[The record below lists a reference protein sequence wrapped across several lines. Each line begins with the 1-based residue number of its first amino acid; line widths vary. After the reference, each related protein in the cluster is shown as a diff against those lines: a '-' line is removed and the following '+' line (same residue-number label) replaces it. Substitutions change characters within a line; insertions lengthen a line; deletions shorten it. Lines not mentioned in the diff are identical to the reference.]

1 MTEELKRFFT
11 SINYAFKESDFEG
24 ASVQKV
30 IYLKQKNIFEVYL
43 EFQAVLPIS
52 IAKEILK
59 ASMNKINQEKECAI
73 HFVYDEIS
81 HDDILVYLKD
91 CIKDLTKK
99 RPSLVNLMDA
109 LVTIED
115 EIITLEVSTRMEEAE
130 VKKEAKGITSK
141 LYSYGLGEYELTSI
155 LNEELNREVKED
167 IEKNKTAE
175 IPVILSSPKQ
185 PDVELLEG
193 EVTSLETI
201 KKPIRKAIIEGY
213 VLEMNTLEHEKVNI
227 ITLKIS
233 DKTSQLSVKIFKKPS
248 ELEEFKKL
256 KEEFREGF
264 WYRFSGRIK
273 QDSYANALILTVND
287 FMSLDKEEETI
298 EKQEISP
305 KSMNEGPITGN
316 VTAID
321 NIMGDIANIT
331 LEAYI
336 FGKDVMEHE
345 KINILT
351 LKISDKTNSLL
362 AKVFKRPNEKE
373 EFRSIVKDL
382 KEGTW
387 YRFQGNVKRDDFAKD
402 LVLTILKYES
412 IESKDEI
419 TMEQTDNPRIELHTH
434 TMMSAMD
441 GVIDAKTLVKHAIKI
456 GQKAIAVT
464 DHNCVQAFPDLYHAV
479 CDYNKGREEQDRFK
493 VLYGA
498 EMNVVAD
505 DVDIIVN
512 NCTYNLL
519 EDTFV
524 VFDTETTG
532 FYAGSDQMIEIGAVK
547 IASGK
552 IVDRFDELI
561 DPHRPIPKKITELT
575 FITDEML
582 AGKDSEENVT
592 KRFLDWV
599 GDLPMVAHNAKF
611 DISFMRAACN
621 KYHFKEFNA
630 TVLDTMSMARMLH
643 PEWPNHKLQTL
654 TKKLDI
660 PWDEEKHHR
669 ADYDAEGTALAFH
682 KMAKALY
689 DQNISTTDDLLANI
703 DMESLVRFAFP
714 FHATLIAKDR
724 PGLKNLFKIVSIAN
738 TKYLYKNEQP
748 KIPRKEV
755 EALREGLLIG
765 SGCIHGEIF
774 DKASG
779 KEDEELVNMMS
790 FYDYIEVQ
798 PISAFSH
805 LIGADAKFPSVSAAE
820 EYLKR
825 IIRVAKEAGKPVVA
839 TGDVHNLKKEDK
851 IYREIIINQK
861 FNGKLHPLKR
871 KGIEV
876 PNQYLKTTEEMMEDF
891 SFLDEETRKE
901 IIIDNPNK
909 IAGKV
914 EEIEVII
921 DTPNPFAPKIP
932 HSVETMTELV
942 YTKADELYGSPLPL
956 NIEERLAKELY
967 GDALIQAC
975 KNEESD
981 EAKAFALIH
990 ETILKGKEAVKDM
1003 VKKHLAEEDI
1013 QEKTEDEMD
1022 KLAFKKLGGIIGANY
1037 DVIYLIA
1044 QKLVKHSNDEG
1055 FLVGSRG
1062 SVGSSF
1068 VANMMGITE
1077 VNSMPAHYRCPK
1089 CKNSIFNDEKGE
1101 PLGVMYSCGFDLP
1114 DKNCPECGE
1123 KMTKDGHDIPFAT
1136 FLGFN
1141 ADKVPDIDL
1150 NFSDLNQA
1158 SAHEYTKVLF
1168 GVDNVYRAGT
1178 IGTVAEKTA
1187 YGYVKGY
1194 CEEKG
1199 IIMRNIETERL
1210 AKGCTGVKRTT
1221 GQHPGGIVVIPDYME
1236 VADFTPFQ
1244 FPAEDPTSAWR
1255 TTHFDYH
1262 AIDADVLKLDILGHT
1277 DPTQLRMIQ
1286 DLTGDDVTEVPLDD
1300 KETMALFTGTDSLG
1314 VTKEEIMCDT
1324 GTLGVPEF
1332 GTPFTIQLVKDAKP
1346 TTFAELVKI
1355 SGLAHGTDV
1364 WLGNAQDLVQNNICP
1379 FKDVIGCRD
1388 DIMVELMNK
1397 GVPPIKAFK
1406 IMEFVRK
1413 GKASRE
1419 PDVWAEHANT
1429 LKEYNIPDWYITS
1442 CQKIKYMFPKAHA
1455 AAYVTSA
1462 FRIAWYKVH
1471 KPLVYY
1477 CTYFSTRFQDFDPD
1491 AMVKGYDAIKAKI
1504 LDIQS
1509 KGHEATNKDASLL
1522 ETLKLA
1528 LEASARGVRFK
1539 MIDIRESDGNNFVM
1553 VEDENALIL
1562 PFRSLDGLGD
1572 AVATKIM
1579 EERVQKQFYSVEDF
1593 SNRGKVNQSTIEKM
1607 RIMGIFE
1614 GMPETSQLSLF

>member
-1 MTEELKRFFT
+1 MTEELKRFFK
-11 SINYAFKESDFEG
+11 SISFEPVESFFKG
-24 ASVQKV
+24 ASVEKV
-30 IYLKQKNIFEVYL
+30 IYLKQKESFEVYIHL
-43 EFQAVLPIS
+43 EKVLPVKV
-52 IAKEILK
+52 AKELFLA
-59 ASMNKINQEKECAI
+59 ASGKINKEKNCTIRLICNTITPEN
-73 HFVYDEIS
+73 VLE
-81 HDDILVYLKD
+81 YLKEF
-91 CIKDLTKK
+91 ILELTDK
-99 RPSLVNLMDA
+99 RPSLINLKDA

-115 EIITLEVSTRMEEAE
+115 EIITLEVSTKLEEVE
-130 VKKEAKGITSK
+130 VKKEAKGIASK
-141 LYSYGLGEYELTSI
+141 LYTYGLGEYELTSI
-155 LNEELNREVKED
+155 LNEELHEEVKKD
-167 IEKNKTAE
+167 IEKSRTSE
-175 IPVILSSPKQ
+175 IPVIKEIEEKKEVQVKPI
-185 PDVELLEG
+185 EG
-193 EVTSLETI
+193 EVTSI
-201 KKPIRKAIIEGY
+201 
-213 VLEMNTLEHEKVNI
+213 N
-227 ITLKIS
+227 
-233 DKTSQLSVKIFKKPS
+233 
-248 ELEEFKKL
+248 
-256 KEEFREGF
+256 
-264 WYRFSGRIK
+264 
-273 QDSYANALILTVND
+273 
-287 FMSLDKEEETI
+287 
-298 EKQEISP
+298 
-305 KSMNEGPITGN
+305 
-316 VTAID
+316 
-321 NIMGDIANIT
+321 NIMGDLKNIIV
-331 LEAYI
+331 EAYV
-336 FGKDVMEHE
+336 FGIDTMEHE
-345 KINILT
+345 KINIIT

-362 AKVFKRPNEKE
+362 AKIFKKEKE
-373 EFRSIVKDL
+373 DYKATLKDF
-382 KEGTW
+382 KEGSW
-387 YRFQGNVKRDDFAKD
+387 YRIKGNVEFDSYSKD
-402 LVLTILKYES
+402 LVLKIRNYEK
-412 IESKDEI
+412 IDSKEEVVH
-419 TMEQTDNPRIELHTH
+419 EQTNSPRVELHTH

-441 GVIDAKTLVKHAIKI
+441 GVIDAKTLVKHAINI

-479 CDYNKGREEQDRFK
+479 CDYNKGREGNNRFK

-498 EMNVVAD
+498 EMNIVND
-505 DVDIIVN
+505 DIDIIFN
-512 NCTYNLL
+512 NRTYNLL
-519 EDTFV
+519 EDTFI

-547 IASGK
+547 ITNGK
-552 IVDRFDELI
+552 IIDRFDELI

-582 AGKDSEENVT
+582 HGCDEEENVT
-592 KRFLDWV
+592 KRFLKWCEDFP
-599 GDLPMVAHNAKF
+599 LVAHNAKF
-611 DISFMRAACN
+611 DISFMKAACN
-621 KYHFKEFNA
+621 KYGLEEFDK
-630 TVLDTMSMARMLH
+630 TVLDTMSIARMLH

-654 TKKLDI
+654 TKKLDV
-660 PWDEEKHHR
+660 PWDEDKHHR
-669 ADYDAEGTALAFH
+669 ADYDAEGTALAFY

-689 DQNISTTDDLLANI
+689 DQNISTTDDLLNNI
-703 DMESLVRFAFP
+703 DRESLVRFAFP
-714 FHATLIAKDR
+714 FHATLIAKNR
-724 PGLKNLFKIVSIAN
+724 PGLKNLFKIISIAN

-748 KIPRKEV
+748 KIPRKDINE
-755 EALREGLLIG
+755 LREGLLIG
-765 SGCIHGEIF
+765 SGCINGEVF
-774 DKASG
+774 EKAKG
-779 KEDEELVNMMS
+779 LEDEELVNMMN

-805 LIGADAKFPSVSAAE
+805 LIGAEARFQTITQAE

-871 KGIEV
+871 KGLEV

-891 SFLDEETRKE
+891 AFLSEEERKE
-901 IIIDNPNK
+901 IIIENPNK
-909 IAGKV
+909 IAKEV

-921 DTPNPFAPKIP
+921 ETPNPFAPRIP

-942 YTKADELYGSPLPL
+942 YNKADELYGNPLPL

-967 GDALIQAC
+967 GDAIINAC
-975 KNEESD
+975 KEEIEGEK
-981 EAKAFALIH
+981 EAFQLIH
-990 ETILKGKEAVKDM
+990 KTINEGKVAVKDM
-1003 VKKHLAEEDI
+1003 VKKHLSEEDTK
-1013 QEKTEDEMD
+1013 EKTEEEID
-1022 KLAFKKLGGIIGANY
+1022 KLAYKKLGGIIGANY

-1089 CKNSIFNDEKGE
+1089 CKTSIFEDEEGKA
-1101 PLGVMYSCGFDLP
+1101 LGIRYSCGFDLP
-1114 DKNCPECGE
+1114 DKKCPNCKK
-1123 KMTKDGHDIPFAT
+1123 KMAKDGHDIPFAT

-1199 IIMRNIETERL
+1199 IILRNIETERL

-1236 VADFTPFQ
+1236 VSDFTPFQ

-1300 KETMALFTGTDSLG
+1300 KETMALFTGTKSLG
-1314 VTKEEIMCDT
+1314 VTKDEIMCDT

-1364 WLGNAQDLVQNNICP
+1364 WLGNAQELIQKNICP

-1397 GVPPIKAFK
+1397 GVPAIKAFK

-1413 GKASRE
+1413 GKAGKDPE
-1419 PDVWAEHANT
+1419 TWAGFVET

-1477 CTYFSTRFQDFDPD
+1477 CTYFSTRFTDFDCEC
-1491 AMVKGYDAIKAKI
+1491 MVKGYDAIKAKM
-1504 LDIQS
+1504 LEIQS
-1509 KGHEATNKDASLL
+1509 KGYDATNKDQSLL

-1528 LEASARGVRFK
+1528 LEATARGVKFK
-1539 MIDIRESDGNNFVM
+1539 MIDIKKSEGDNFVM
-1553 VEDENALIL
+1553 VEDENALIM
-1562 PFRSLDGLGD
+1562 PFSSLDGLGD

-1579 EERVQKQFYSVEDF
+1579 EERQEKQFYSIEDF

-1607 RIMGIFE
+1607 RTLGIFE

>member
-1 MTEELKRFFT
+1 MTDELKRFLK
-11 SINYAFKESDFEG
+11 SIEFNYNESDFEG
-24 ASVQKV
+24 ASVKKV
-30 IYLKQKNIFEVYL
+30 IYLKGKDVFEVYL
-43 EFQAVLPIS
+43 HLQKVLPIEV
-52 IAKEILK
+52 AKSLV
-59 ASMNKINQEKECAI
+59 ASTKNKINHEKDCVIYFEYEK
-73 HFVYDEIS
+73 VDEN
-81 HDDILVYLKD
+81 DVLLYLKD
-91 CIKDLTKK
+91 CILDLTKK
-99 RPSLVNLMDA
+99 RPSLVNLKDA
-109 LVTIED
+109 LVSIED
-115 EIITLEVSTRMEEAE
+115 EIITLEVSSKLEEME

-141 LYSYGLGEYELTSI
+141 LYAYGLGEYELTSI
-155 LNEELNREVKED
+155 LNEELHEEVKKD
-167 IEKNKTAE
+167 IEKSRTSE
-175 IPVILSSPKQ
+175 IPV
-185 PDVELLEG
+185 VEIVPQKTNQKPIEG
-193 EVTSLETI
+193 EVT
-201 KKPIRKAIIEGY
+201 AI
-213 VLEMNTLEHEKVNI
+213 N
-227 ITLKIS
+227 
-233 DKTSQLSVKIFKKPS
+233 
-248 ELEEFKKL
+248 
-256 KEEFREGF
+256 
-264 WYRFSGRIK
+264 
-273 QDSYANALILTVND
+273 
-287 FMSLDKEEETI
+287 
-298 EKQEISP
+298 
-305 KSMNEGPITGN
+305 
-316 VTAID
+316 
-321 NIMGDIANIT
+321 NIMGDVKSIIV
-331 LEAYI
+331 EAFV
-336 FGKDVMEHE
+336 FGIDSMEHE
-345 KINILT
+345 KINIIT

-362 AKVFKRPNEKE
+362 AKVFKKDKA
-373 EFRSIVKDL
+373 EFKNTLKDF
-382 KEGTW
+382 KEGKW
-387 YRFQGNVKRDDFAKD
+387 YRFQGKVEFDSFSKD
-402 LVLTILKYES
+402 LVLSIRHYEE
-412 IESKDEI
+412 IDSKDEI
-419 TMEQTDNPRIELHTH
+419 VKEKTDTPRVELHTH

-456 GQKAIAVT
+456 GQKAVAVT

-479 CDYNKGREEQDRFK
+479 CDYNKGKEENEHFK

-498 EMNVVAD
+498 EMNIVND
-505 DVDIIVN
+505 DVDIIFN
-512 NCTYNLL
+512 NRTFNLL

-547 IASGK
+547 IADGK
-552 IVDRFDELI
+552 IIDRFDELI
-561 DPHRPIPKKITELT
+561 NPHRPIPKKITELT
-575 FITDEML
+575 FITDEMVS
-582 AGKDSEENVT
+582 GCDTEENVT
-592 KRFLDWV
+592 KRFLDWAS
-599 GDLPMVAHNAKF
+599 DLPMVAHNAKF
-611 DISFMRAACN
+611 DISFMKAACN
-621 KYHFKEFNA
+621 KYRFKEFDA

-643 PEWPNHKLQTL
+643 PEWTNHKLQTL

-682 KMAKALY
+682 KMAKSLY
-689 DQNISTTDDLLANI
+689 DQNISTTDDLLSNI

-714 FHATLIAKDR
+714 FHATLIAVNRD
-724 PGLKNLFKIVSIAN
+724 GLKNLFKIISIAN

-755 EALREGLLIG
+755 ESLREGLLIG
-765 SGCIHGEIF
+765 SGCINGEVF
-774 DKASG
+774 DKAARL
-779 KEDEELVNMMS
+779 EDEELVNMMN

-805 LIGADAKFPSVSAAE
+805 LIGPEARFQTTTQAE

-825 IIRVAKEAGKPVVA
+825 IIRVAKEAGKPVCA

-851 IYREIIINQK
+851 IYREIIVNQK

-891 SFLDEETRKE
+891 AFLDEETRKE
-901 IIIDNPNK
+901 IIVDNPNA
-909 IAGKV
+909 IASRV

-921 DTPNPFAPKIP
+921 DTPNPFAPRIEN
-932 HSVETMTELV
+932 SVETMTELV
-942 YTKADELYGSPLPL
+942 YNKADELYGNPLPL

-967 GDALIQAC
+967 GDALINAC
-975 KNEESD
+975 KQEES
-981 EAKAFALIH
+981 EETAAFQLVH
-990 ETILKGKEAVKDM
+990 NTILQGKEAVKDM
-1003 VKKHLAEEDI
+1003 VKKHLEE
-1013 QEKTEDEMD
+1013 EGTEDELD
-1022 KLAFKKLGGIIGANY
+1022 KIAYKKLGGIIGANY

-1089 CKNSIFNDEKGE
+1089 CKKSIFDDEEGNA
-1101 PLGVMYSCGFDLP
+1101 LGVSYSCGFDLP
-1114 DKNCPECGE
+1114 NKKCPECGTV
-1123 KMTKDGHDIPFAT
+1123 MAKDGHDIPFAT

-1236 VADFTPFQ
+1236 VSDFTPFQ
-1244 FPAEDPTSAWR
+1244 YPAEDPSSAWR

-1300 KETMALFTGTDSLG
+1300 KATMALFTGTKSLG
-1314 VTKEEIMCDT
+1314 VTKEQIMCDT

-1364 WLGNAQDLVQNNICP
+1364 WLGNAQELIQKNICP

-1397 GVPPIKAFK
+1397 GVPAIKAFK

-1413 GKASRE
+1413 GKAGKDPETWSGFVE
-1419 PDVWAEHANT
+1419 T

-1477 CTYFSTRFQDFDPD
+1477 CTYFSTRFDDFDPEV
-1491 AMVKGYDAIKAKI
+1491 MVKGYDAIKAKM
-1504 LDIQS
+1504 LELQS
-1509 KGHEATNKDASLL
+1509 KGYDATNKDASLL

-1528 LEASARGVRFK
+1528 LEATARGVKFK
-1539 MIDIRESDGNNFVM
+1539 MIDIKKSEGKNFVM
-1553 VEDENALIL
+1553 EEDENALIL
-1562 PFRSLDGLGD
+1562 PFASLDGLGD
-1572 AVATKIM
+1572 AVANKIM
-1579 EERVQKQFYSVEDF
+1579 EERGEKQFYSVEDF

-1607 RIMGIFE
+1607 RAMGIFE

>member
-1 MTEELKRFFT
+1 MTEELKRFFK
-11 SINYAFKESDFEG
+11 SISFEADENDFIG
-24 ASVQKV
+24 ASVEKV
-30 IYLKQKNIFEVYL
+30 IYLKQKDRFEVYL
-43 EFQAVLPIS
+43 SIPKVLPYK
-52 IAKEILK
+52 IASDLIK
-59 ASMNKINQEKECAI
+59 ASENKINKEKACTI
-73 HFVYDEIS
+73 HFLIQKKTKE
-81 HDDILVYLKD
+81 DILAYVREL
-91 CIKDLTKK
+91 ILELTFK
-99 RPSLVNLMDA
+99 RPSLINLKEAQIHME
-109 LVTIED
+109 ED
-115 EIITLEVSTRMEEAE
+115 IITLEVSTKLEELE
-130 VKKEAKGITSK
+130 VKKEAKGLKNK
-141 LYSYGLGEYELTSI
+141 LYLYGLGEYEFTSI
-155 LNEELNREVKED
+155 LNEWLNKEVKAD
-167 IEKNKTAE
+167 IEKEKTSE
-175 IPVILSSPKQ
+175 MPIIQSSFIKEERDKGKPI
-185 PDVELLEG
+185 EG
-193 EVTSLETI
+193 EITVINNIMGDI
-201 KKPIRKAIIEGY
+201 KNIVVEAY
-213 VLEMNTLEHEKVNI
+213 VFGIDTMEHEKINI

-233 DKTSQLSVKIFKKPS
+233 DKTNSLMAKIFKKDKQDFQNAKKD
-248 ELEEFKKL
+248 FK
-256 KEEFREGF
+256 EGS
-264 WYRFSGRIK
+264 WYRFK
-273 QDSYANALILTVND
+273 
-287 FMSLDKEEETI
+287 
-298 EKQEISP
+298 
-305 KSMNEGPITGN
+305 GN
-316 VTAID
+316 V
-321 NIMGDIANIT
+321 
-331 LEAYI
+331 
-336 FGKDVMEHE
+336 
-345 KINILT
+345 
-351 LKISDKTNSLL
+351 
-362 AKVFKRPNEKE
+362 
-373 EFRSIVKDL
+373 EFDTYS
-382 KEGTW
+382 
-387 YRFQGNVKRDDFAKD
+387 KD
-402 LVLTILKYES
+402 LVLKIRNYEA
-412 IESKDEI
+412 IDSKEEFVKEV
-419 TMEQTDNPRIELHTH
+419 TNNPRVELHTH

-441 GVIDAKTLVKHAIKI
+441 GVIDAKTLVKHAIKM

-479 CDYNKGREEQDRFK
+479 CDYNKGKEKSEHFK

-498 EMNVVAD
+498 EMNLVAD
-505 DVDIIVN
+505 DVDIIFN
-512 NCTYNLL
+512 NRTFNLL

-547 IASGK
+547 IKSGK
-552 IVDRFDELI
+552 IIDRFDELI

-575 FITDEML
+575 FITDEMVK
-582 AGKDSEENVT
+582 GKDNEENVT
-592 KRFLDWV
+592 KRFLEWAE
-599 GDLPMVAHNAKF
+599 DLPMVAHNAKF
-611 DISFMRAACN
+611 DISFMKAACN
-621 KYHFKEFNA
+621 KYHLKEFDT
-630 TVLDTMSMARMLH
+630 TVLDTMSIARMLH

-654 TKKLDI
+654 TKRLDI

-669 ADYDAEGTALAFH
+669 ADYDAEGTALAYH
-682 KMAKALY
+682 KMCKSLY

-703 DMESLVRFAFP
+703 DLESLVRFSFP
-714 FHATLIAKDR
+714 FHATMIAKNR

-748 KIPRKEV
+748 KIPRNEV
-755 EALREGLLIG
+755 EHLREGLLIG

-774 DKASG
+774 DKAAG
-779 KEDEELVNMMS
+779 KEDEELVNMMN

-798 PISAFSH
+798 PIRAFSH
-805 LIGADAKFPSVSAAE
+805 LIGPEAKFPTTTAAE

-825 IIRVAKEAGKPVVA
+825 IVRVAKEAGKPVVA

-871 KGIEV
+871 KGLEI
-876 PNQYLKTTEEMMEDF
+876 PSQYLKTTEEMLEDF
-891 SFLDEETRKE
+891 SFLGEEMARE
-901 IIIDNPNK
+901 IVVENPNK
-909 IAGKV
+909 IANFC

-921 DTPNPFAPKIP
+921 DTPNPFAPKIER
-932 HSVETMTELV
+932 SVETMTELV
-942 YTKADELYGSPLPL
+942 YTKADELYGAPLPL

-967 GDALIQAC
+967 GDALIKAC
-975 KNEESD
+975 KSETSD
-981 EAKAFALIH
+981 EASAFLLVH
-990 ETILKGKEAVKDM
+990 ETINKGKDAVKNM
-1003 VKKHLAEEDI
+1003 VKKHLPEEEI
-1013 QEKTEDEMD
+1013 QEKTEEEIDNI
-1022 KLAFKKLGGIIGANY
+1022 AYKKLGGIIGANY

-1089 CKNSIFNDEKGE
+1089 CKKSIFEDESGSS
-1101 PLGVMYSCGFDLP
+1101 LGVTYSCGFDLP
-1114 DKNCPECGE
+1114 DKKCPNCGT
-1123 KMTKDGHDIPFAT
+1123 KMAKDGHDIPFAT

-1199 IIMRNIETERL
+1199 IIMRNIEVERL
-1210 AKGCTGVKRTT
+1210 AKGCTGCKRTT

-1236 VADFTPFQ
+1236 VSDFTPFQ

-1300 KETMALFTGTDSLG
+1300 KKTMALFTGTKSLG

-1364 WLGNAQDLVQNNICP
+1364 WLGNAQELIQKNICP

-1397 GVPPIKAFK
+1397 GVPAIKAFK

-1413 GKASRE
+1413 GKASKAGE
-1419 PDVWAEHANT
+1419 AET
-1429 LKEYNIPDWYITS
+1429 WKEYVEILKEYNIPDWYITS

-1477 CTYFSTRFQDFDPD
+1477 CTYFSTRFTDFDPEC
-1491 AMVKGYDAIKAKI
+1491 MVKGYDAIKAKM
-1504 LDIQS
+1504 LEIQN
-1509 KGHEATNKDASLL
+1509 KGYDATNKDASLL

-1528 LEASARGVRFK
+1528 LEATARGIKFK
-1539 MIDIRESDGNNFVM
+1539 MIDIKKSEGDNFVM
-1553 VEDENALIL
+1553 IEDENALIL
-1562 PFRSLDGLGD
+1562 PFSSLDGLGD

-1579 EERVQKQFYSVEDF
+1579 EERNQKQFYSVEDF
-1593 SNRGKVNQSTIEKM
+1593 SMRGKVNQSTVERM
-1607 RIMGIFE
+1607 RTMGIFE

>member
-1 MTEELKRFFT
+1 MTEELKRFLK
-11 SINYAFKESDFEG
+11 SIAFEANEKDFEG
-24 ASVQKV
+24 ASVEKV
-30 IYLKQKNIFEVYL
+30 IFLKKKDIFEVYIN
-43 EFQAVLPIS
+43 LPKTLPFKV
-52 IAKEILK
+52 AKELLS
-59 ASMNKINQEKECAI
+59 AANNKINKEKFCIIRLNVEKKTN
-73 HFVYDEIS
+73 E
-81 HDDILVYLKD
+81 DILSYLKELILEWAD
-91 CIKDLTKK
+91 K
-99 RPSLVNLMDA
+99 RPSLINLKDA

-115 EIITLEVSTRMEEAE
+115 EIITIEVSSKLEEVE
-130 VKKEAKGITSK
+130 VKKEAKGISSK
-141 LYSYGLGEYELTSI
+141 LYSYGLGEFEITSI
-155 LNEELNREVKED
+155 LNEQLHEEIKAD
-167 IEKNKTAE
+167 IEKNRTSE
-175 IPVILSSPKQ
+175 IPIVETSFVPKEKEAKQ
-185 PDVELLEG
+185 PIEG
-193 EVTSLETI
+193 EVTIINNIMGDI
-201 KKPIRKAIIEGY
+201 KNIVVEAY
-213 VLEMNTLEHEKVNI
+213 VFGIDTMEHEKINI

-233 DKTSQLSVKIFKKPS
+233 DKTNSLIAKIFKKDKTDYQNAKKD
-248 ELEEFKKL
+248 FK
-256 KEEFREGF
+256 EGA
-264 WYRFSGRIK
+264 WYRFK
-273 QDSYANALILTVND
+273 
-287 FMSLDKEEETI
+287 
-298 EKQEISP
+298 
-305 KSMNEGPITGN
+305 GN
-316 VTAID
+316 V
-321 NIMGDIANIT
+321 
-331 LEAYI
+331 
-336 FGKDVMEHE
+336 
-345 KINILT
+345 
-351 LKISDKTNSLL
+351 
-362 AKVFKRPNEKE
+362 
-373 EFRSIVKDL
+373 EFDTYS
-382 KEGTW
+382 
-387 YRFQGNVKRDDFAKD
+387 KD
-402 LVLTILKYES
+402 LVLKVRNYEA
-412 IESKDEI
+412 IDSKE
-419 TMEQTDNPRIELHTH
+419 EFVKEASENPRVELHTH

-441 GVIDAKTLVKHAIKI
+441 GVIDAKTLVKHAIKM

-479 CDYNKGREEQDRFK
+479 CDYNKGKEESDHFK

-498 EMNVVAD
+498 EMNLVAD
-505 DVDIIVN
+505 DVDIIFN
-512 NCTYNLL
+512 NRTFNLL

-552 IVDRFDELI
+552 IIDRFDELI

-582 AGKDSEENVT
+582 SGKDNEENVT
-592 KRFLDWV
+592 KRFLEWA

-611 DISFMRAACN
+611 DISFMKAACN
-621 KYHFKEFNA
+621 KYEFKEFDA
-630 TVLDTMSMARMLH
+630 TVLDTMSIARMLH

-654 TKKLDI
+654 TKRLDI

-669 ADYDAEGTALAFH
+669 ADYDAEGTALAYH
-682 KMAKALY
+682 KMCKSLY

-703 DMESLVRFAFP
+703 DLESLVRFSFP
-714 FHATLIAKDR
+714 FHATMIAKDR

-748 KIPRKEV
+748 KIPRNEV
-755 EALREGLLIG
+755 ENLREGLLIG

-774 DKASG
+774 DKAAG
-779 KEDEELVNMMS
+779 KEDEELVNMMN

-805 LIGADAKFPSVSAAE
+805 LIGPEAKFSNQTAAE

-825 IIRVAKEAGKPVVA
+825 IVRVAKEAGKPVVA

-871 KGIEV
+871 KGLEA
-876 PNQYLKTTEEMMEDF
+876 PNQYLKTTEEMLEDF
-891 SFLDEETRKE
+891 AFLGEETARE
-901 IIIDNPNK
+901 IVIENPNK
-909 IAGKV
+909 IASLC

-921 DTPNPFAPKIP
+921 ATPNPFAPRIE

-967 GDALIQAC
+967 GDAIINAC
-975 KNEESD
+975 KSEES
-981 EAKAFALIH
+981 EETSAFGLVH
-990 ETILKGKEAVKDM
+990 KTIKEGKEAVKNL
-1003 VKKHLAEEDI
+1003 VKKHLPEEEI
-1013 QEKTEDEMD
+1013 QDKTEEEID

-1077 VNSMPAHYRCPK
+1077 VNSMPAHYRCKK
-1089 CKNSIFNDEKGE
+1089 CKKSIFEDEEGNA
-1101 PLGVMYSCGFDLP
+1101 LGVTYSCGFDLP
-1114 DKNCPECGE
+1114 DKKCPECGT

-1199 IIMRNIETERL
+1199 IIMRNIEVERL
-1210 AKGCTGVKRTT
+1210 AKGCTGCKRTT

-1236 VADFTPFQ
+1236 VSDFTPFQ

-1300 KETMALFTGTDSLG
+1300 KDTMALFKGTKSLG

-1364 WLGNAQDLVQNNICP
+1364 WLGNAQELIQKNICP

-1397 GVPPIKAFK
+1397 GVPAIKAFK

-1413 GKASRE
+1413 GKASKPNE
-1419 PDVWAEHANT
+1419 AET
-1429 LKEYNIPDWYITS
+1429 WKEYVELLKEYNIPDWYIKS

-1477 CTYFSTRFQDFDPD
+1477 CTYFSTRFTDFDPEC
-1491 AMVKGYDAIKAKI
+1491 MVKGYDAIKAKM
-1504 LDIQS
+1504 LEIQN
-1509 KGHEATNKDASLL
+1509 KGYDATNKDASLL

-1528 LEASARGVRFK
+1528 LEATARGIKFK
-1539 MIDIRESDGNNFVM
+1539 MIDIKKSEGDNFVM
-1553 VEDENALIL
+1553 IEDENALIL
-1562 PFRSLDGLGD
+1562 PFSSLDGLGD
-1572 AVATKIM
+1572 AVATKII
-1579 EERVQKQFYSVEDF
+1579 EERSQKQFYSVEDF
-1593 SNRGKVNQSTIEKM
+1593 STRGKVNQSTVERM
-1607 RIMGIFE
+1607 RTMGIFE

>member
-1 MTEELKRFFT
+1 
-11 SINYAFKESDFEG
+11 
-24 ASVQKV
+24 
-30 IYLKQKNIFEVYL
+30 
-43 EFQAVLPIS
+43 
-52 IAKEILK
+52 
-59 ASMNKINQEKECAI
+59 
-73 HFVYDEIS
+73 
-81 HDDILVYLKD
+81 
-91 CIKDLTKK
+91 
-99 RPSLVNLMDA
+99 
-109 LVTIED
+109 
-115 EIITLEVSTRMEEAE
+115 
-130 VKKEAKGITSK
+130 
-141 LYSYGLGEYELTSI
+141 
-155 LNEELNREVKED
+155 
-167 IEKNKTAE
+167 
-175 IPVILSSPKQ
+175 
-185 PDVELLEG
+185 
-193 EVTSLETI
+193 
-201 KKPIRKAIIEGY
+201 
-213 VLEMNTLEHEKVNI
+213 
-227 ITLKIS
+227 
-233 DKTSQLSVKIFKKPS
+233 
-248 ELEEFKKL
+248 
-256 KEEFREGF
+256 
-264 WYRFSGRIK
+264 
-273 QDSYANALILTVND
+273 
-287 FMSLDKEEETI
+287 
-298 EKQEISP
+298 
-305 KSMNEGPITGN
+305 
-316 VTAID
+316 
-321 NIMGDIANIT
+321 
-331 LEAYI
+331 
-336 FGKDVMEHE
+336 
-345 KINILT
+345 
-351 LKISDKTNSLL
+351 
-362 AKVFKRPNEKE
+362 
-373 EFRSIVKDL
+373 
-382 KEGTW
+382 
-387 YRFQGNVKRDDFAKD
+387 
-402 LVLTILKYES
+402 
-412 IESKDEI
+412 
-419 TMEQTDNPRIELHTH
+419 
-434 TMMSAMD
+434 
-441 GVIDAKTLVKHAIKI
+441 
-456 GQKAIAVT
+456 
-464 DHNCVQAFPDLYHAV
+464 
-479 CDYNKGREEQDRFK
+479 
-493 VLYGA
+493 
-498 EMNVVAD
+498 
-505 DVDIIVN
+505 
-512 NCTYNLL
+512 
-519 EDTFV
+519 
-524 VFDTETTG
+524 
-532 FYAGSDQMIEIGAVK
+532 
-547 IASGK
+547 
-552 IVDRFDELI
+552 
-561 DPHRPIPKKITELT
+561 
-575 FITDEML
+575 
-582 AGKDSEENVT
+582 
-592 KRFLDWV
+592 
-599 GDLPMVAHNAKF
+599 
-611 DISFMRAACN
+611 
-621 KYHFKEFNA
+621 
-630 TVLDTMSMARMLH
+630 
-643 PEWPNHKLQTL
+643 
-654 TKKLDI
+654 
-660 PWDEEKHHR
+660 
-669 ADYDAEGTALAFH
+669 
-682 KMAKALY
+682 
-689 DQNISTTDDLLANI
+689 
-703 DMESLVRFAFP
+703 
-714 FHATLIAKDR
+714 
-724 PGLKNLFKIVSIAN
+724 
-738 TKYLYKNEQP
+738 
-748 KIPRKEV
+748 
-755 EALREGLLIG
+755 
-765 SGCIHGEIF
+765 
-774 DKASG
+774 
-779 KEDEELVNMMS
+779 
-790 FYDYIEVQ
+790 
-798 PISAFSH
+798 
-805 LIGADAKFPSVSAAE
+805 
-820 EYLKR
+820 
-825 IIRVAKEAGKPVVA
+825 
-839 TGDVHNLKKEDK
+839 
-851 IYREIIINQK
+851 
-861 FNGKLHPLKR
+861 
-871 KGIEV
+871 
-876 PNQYLKTTEEMMEDF
+876 
-891 SFLDEETRKE
+891 
-901 IIIDNPNK
+901 
-909 IAGKV
+909 
-914 EEIEVII
+914 
-921 DTPNPFAPKIP
+921 
-932 HSVETMTELV
+932 MTELF

>member
-1 MTEELKRFFT
+1 MTDELKRFFK
-11 SINYAFKESDFEG
+11 SIDFEAKEEDFLG
-24 ASVQKV
+24 ASVKKV
-30 IYLKQKNIFEVYL
+30 IYLKQKDLFEVYL
-43 EFQAVLPIS
+43 NLKKVLPLSTANALFIS
-52 IAKEILK
+52 SKNKINHEKECSIHLEYETVSERDLFNYLQEILK
-59 ASMNKINQEKECAI
+59 
-73 HFVYDEIS
+73 D
-81 HDDILVYLKD
+81 LV
-91 CIKDLTKK
+91 KK
-99 RPSLVNLMDA
+99 RPSLVNLSDA
-109 LVTIED
+109 LISIED
-115 EIITLEVSTRMEEAE
+115 EIITIEVSTKLEEQE
-130 VKKEAKGITSK
+130 VKKEGKTIVAK
-141 LYSYGLGEYELTSI
+141 LLQYGLGEYELTSKVNEK
-155 LNEELNREVKED
+155 LNDEVKKD
-167 IEKNKTAE
+167 LEKSKTSE
-175 IPVILSSPKQ
+175 IP
-185 PDVELLEG
+185 
-193 EVTSLETI
+193 
-201 KKPIRKAIIEGY
+201 IIEE
-213 VLEMNTLEHEKVNI
+213 VSEKKEMIEGNI
-227 ITLKIS
+227 T
-233 DKTSQLSVKIFKKPS
+233 P
-248 ELEEFKKL
+248 
-256 KEEFREGF
+256 
-264 WYRFSGRIK
+264 
-273 QDSYANALILTVND
+273 
-287 FMSLDKEEETI
+287 
-298 EKQEISP
+298 
-305 KSMNEGPITGN
+305 
-316 VTAID
+316 
-321 NIMGDIANIT
+321 IANI
-331 LEAYI
+331 LGDMKNVIVEAYV
-336 FGKDVMEHE
+336 FGIDAMEHE
-345 KINILT
+345 KINIIT

-362 AKVFKRPNEKE
+362 AKLFKKDKNEFKNTL
-373 EFRSIVKDL
+373 KDF
-382 KEGTW
+382 KTGNW
-387 YRFQGNVKRDDFAKD
+387 YRIQGKVEFDTFSKD
-402 LVLTILKYES
+402 LVLSIRRYEQ
-412 IESKDEI
+412 IESKDNVI
-419 TMEQTDNPRIELHTH
+419 REQTNAPRVELHTH

-456 GQKAIAVT
+456 GQKAVAVT

-479 CDYNKGREEQDRFK
+479 CDANKGKEESEHFK

-498 EMNVVAD
+498 EMNVVND
-505 DVDIIVN
+505 DVDIIFN
-512 NCTYNLL
+512 NRTFNLL
-519 EDTFV
+519 EDTYV

-547 IASGK
+547 IKNGK
-552 IVDRFDELI
+552 IIDRFDELI
-561 DPHRPIPKKITELT
+561 DPKRPIPKKITELT
-575 FITDEML
+575 FITDEMVS
-582 AGKDSEENVT
+582 GKDTEENVT
-592 KRFLDWV
+592 KRFLEWAQDF
-599 GDLPMVAHNAKF
+599 PMVAHNAKF

-621 KYHFKEFNA
+621 KYNLGEFDK

-643 PEWPNHKLQTL
+643 PDWPNHKLQTL
-654 TKKLDI
+654 TKRLDI

-669 ADYDAEGTALAFH
+669 ADYDAEGTALAFY
-682 KMAKALY
+682 KMAKTFY
-689 DQNISTTDDLLANI
+689 DQNISTTDDILANI
-703 DMESLVRFAFP
+703 DMESLVRFAYP
-714 FHATLIAKDR
+714 FHATMIAQNR
-724 PGLKNLFKIVSIAN
+724 EGLKNLFKIISIAN

-748 KIPRKEV
+748 KIPRKEI
-755 EALREGLLIG
+755 EKLRKGLFIG
-765 SGCIHGEIF
+765 SGCINGEIF
-774 DKASG
+774 EKAGS

-805 LIGADAKFPSVSAAE
+805 LIGAGAKFQTTTQAE

-839 TGDVHNLKKEDK
+839 TGDVHNLTKEDK

-871 KGIEV
+871 KGLEI
-876 PNQYLKTTEEMMEDF
+876 PNQYLKTTEEMLEDF
-891 SFLDEETRKE
+891 KFLSEEEAYE
-901 IIIDNPNK
+901 IVVENPNK
-909 IAGKV
+909 IASQV

-921 DTPNPFAPKIP
+921 DTPNPFAPRIE

-942 YTKADELYGSPLPL
+942 YEKADLLYGNPLPI

-967 GDALIQAC
+967 GDALIKAC
-975 KNEESD
+975 KTEKEEEK
-981 EAKAFALIH
+981 EAYTLVH

-1003 VKKHLAEEDI
+1003 VKKHLEE
-1013 QEKTEDEMD
+1013 EGTDEELD
-1022 KLAFKKLGGIIGANY
+1022 KMAYKKLGGIIGANY

-1077 VNSMPAHYRCPK
+1077 VNSLPAHYRCPK
-1089 CKNSIFNDEKGE
+1089 CKSSIFNDEDGVS
-1101 PLGVMYSCGFDLP
+1101 LGVKYSCGFDLP
-1114 DKNCPECGE
+1114 DKNCPNCGS
-1123 KMTKDGHDIPFAT
+1123 KMDKDGHDIPFET

-1178 IGTVAEKTA
+1178 IGTVADKTA
-1187 YGYVKGY
+1187 FGYVKGY

-1199 IIMRNIETERL
+1199 IIMRNIEVERL
-1210 AKGCTGVKRTT
+1210 AIGCTGCKRTT

-1236 VADFTPFQ
+1236 VCDFTPFQ
-1244 FPAEDPTSAWR
+1244 YPADDPTQNWR

-1300 KETMALFTGTDSLG
+1300 KETMDLFKGTKSLG
-1314 VTKEEIMCDT
+1314 VTKEQIMCDT

-1364 WLGNAQDLVQNNICP
+1364 WLGNAQELIQKNICP
-1379 FKDVIGCRD
+1379 FKEVIGCRD

-1397 GVPPIKAFK
+1397 GVPALKAFK

-1413 GKASRE
+1413 GNASKKPE
-1419 PDVWAEHANT
+1419 EWAEHVKT

-1471 KPLVYY
+1471 KPLIYY
-1477 CTYFSTRFQDFDPD
+1477 CTYFSTRFTDFD
-1491 AMVKGYDAIKAKI
+1491 AEVMVKGYDAIKAKI
-1504 LDIQS
+1504 VEIQS
-1509 KGHEATNKDASLL
+1509 KGYDATNKEASLL
-1522 ETLKLA
+1522 ETLKLS
-1528 LEASARGVRFK
+1528 LEATARGIKFK
-1539 MIDIRESDGNNFVM
+1539 MIDIKKSEGKNFVIDD
-1553 VEDENALIL
+1553 EEENALIL
-1562 PFRSLDGLGD
+1562 PFASLDGLGD

-1579 EERVQKQFYSVEDF
+1579 EERQLKQFYSIEDF

-1607 RIMGIFE
+1607 RSMGIFN

>member
-1 MTEELKRFFT
+1 MNEELKRFFD
-11 SINYAFKESDFEG
+11 SINFSYKEEDFLN
-24 ASVQKV
+24 ASIKKV
-30 IYLKQKNIFEVYL
+30 IYLKQKDLFEVHIH
-43 EFQAVLPIS
+43 ADKVLPYSVIQELLGA
-52 IAKEILK
+52 AK
-59 ASMNKINQEKECAI
+59 NKIKGEKECNI
-73 HFVYDEIS
+73 LFSYDEITKENVL
-81 HDDILVYLKD
+81 DYLKN
-91 CIKDLTKK
+91 IIEELVKK
-99 RPSLVNLMDA
+99 RPSLVNLKDA
-109 LVTIED
+109 TVNIED
-115 EIITLEVSTRMEEAE
+115 EIITLDVSTKSEESE
-130 VKKEAKGITSK
+130 VKKEAKGIVK
-141 LYSYGLGEYELTSI
+141 ALYSYGLGEYELTSI
-155 LNEELNREVKED
+155 LNETLNEEVKND
-167 IEKNKTAE
+167 IAKTKNEEVVFAKPQVVEKEEKKVNVA
-175 IPVILSSPKQ
+175 
-185 PDVELLEG
+185 
-193 EVTSLETI
+193 VTSIHNIMGDMDTVTVEAYIFGIET
-201 KKPIRKAIIEGY
+201 K
-213 VLEMNTLEHEKVNI
+213 EHEKVNI

-233 DKTSQLSVKIFKKPS
+233 DKT
-248 ELEEFKKL
+248 
-256 KEEFREGF
+256 
-264 WYRFSGRIK
+264 
-273 QDSYANALILTVND
+273 
-287 FMSLDKEEETI
+287 
-298 EKQEISP
+298 
-305 KSMNEGPITGN
+305 
-316 VTAID
+316 
-321 NIMGDIANIT
+321 
-331 LEAYI
+331 
-336 FGKDVMEHE
+336 
-345 KINILT
+345 
-351 LKISDKTNSLL
+351 NSLL
-362 AKVFKRPNEKE
+362 AKIFKRDMQKY
-373 EFRSIVKDL
+373 KDTL
-382 KEGTW
+382 KDFKEGSW
-387 YRFQGNVKRDDFAKD
+387 YRFQGKVEFDTYAKD
-402 LVLTILKYES
+402 LVLTIKDYES
-412 IESKDEI
+412 IPSKDEV
-419 TMEQTDNPRIELHTH
+419 TCELTDKPRVELHAH

-441 GVIDAKTLVKHAIKI
+441 GVVDAKSLVKHAIKI
-456 GQKAIAVT
+456 GQKRVAVT

-479 CDYNKGREEQDRFK
+479 CDYNKGKEGSDRFK

-498 EMNVVAD
+498 ELNIVND
-505 DVDIIVN
+505 DVDIIFN
-512 NCTYNLL
+512 NRTYNLL

-547 IASGK
+547 ITNGE

-561 DPHRPIPKKITELT
+561 NPNRPIPKKITELT
-575 FITDEML
+575 FITDEMV
-582 AGKDSEENVT
+582 KDCDTEENVT
-592 KRFLDWV
+592 KRFLDWI
-599 GDLPMVAHNAKF
+599 GDLPLIAHNAKF
-611 DISFMRAACN
+611 DISFMVSACN
-621 KYHFKEFNA
+621 KYNFGEFDK
-630 TVLDTMSMARMLH
+630 TVLDTMSIARMLH

-660 PWDEEKHHR
+660 PWDEEHHHR
-669 ADYDAEGTALAFH
+669 ADYDAEGTSLAFY
-682 KMAKALY
+682 KMAKSLY
-689 DQNISTTDDLLANI
+689 DQNISTTDELLANI

-714 FHATLIAKDR
+714 FHATMIAKNRD
-724 PGLKNLFKIVSIAN
+724 GLKNLFKIISIAN
-738 TKYLYKNEQP
+738 TKYLYKNEAP
-748 KIPRKEV
+748 KIPRKELQN
-755 EALREGLLIG
+755 LRAGLLIG
-765 SGCIHGEIF
+765 SGCTSGEIF
-774 DKASG
+774 DKAKSL
-779 KEDEELVNMMS
+779 EDEELVNMMN

-798 PISAFSH
+798 PPSVFSH
-805 LIGADAKFPSVSAAE
+805 LIGGEGRFSSIIEAE

-839 TGDVHNLKKEDK
+839 TGDVHNLTKEDK

-876 PNQYLKTTEEMMEDF
+876 PNQYLRTTEEMMEEF
-891 SFLDEETRKE
+891 SFLDEETRKD
-901 IIIDNPNK
+901 IIVENPNK
-909 IAGKV
+909 IADLV

-932 HSVETMTELV
+932 NSVETMTELV
-942 YTKADELYGSPLPL
+942 YEKADELYGSPLPFY
-956 NIEERLAKELY
+956 IEERLAKELY
-967 GDALIQAC
+967 GDAIINAC
-975 KNEESD
+975 KEESD
-981 EAKAFALIH
+981 KEESVFALVH
-990 ETILKGKEAVKDM
+990 ETIKKGKEAVKDM
-1003 VKKHLAEEDI
+1003 VKKHLKEEG
-1013 QEKTEDEMD
+1013 TDEELD
-1022 KLAFKKLGGIIGANY
+1022 RLAYKKLGGIIGANY

-1077 VNSMPAHYRCPK
+1077 VNSLPAHYRCPK
-1089 CKNSIFNDEKGE
+1089 CKKSIFDDEEGVS
-1101 PLGVMYSCGFDLP
+1101 LGINYSCGFDLP
-1114 DKNCPECGE
+1114 DKKCPDCNSD
-1123 KMTKDGHDIPFAT
+1123 MAKDGHDIPFAT

-1168 GVDNVYRAGT
+1168 GEDNVYRAGT

-1199 IIMRNIETERL
+1199 IIMRHIEVERL

-1244 FPAEDPTSAWR
+1244 YPSDDPSKAWK

-1286 DLTGDDVTEVPLDD
+1286 DLTGDDVTKVPLDD
-1300 KETMALFTGTDSLG
+1300 KKTMALFAGTKSLG
-1314 VTKEEIMCDT
+1314 VTKEQIMCET

-1364 WLGNAQDLVQNNICP
+1364 WLGNAQELIQKNICP

-1397 GVPPIKAFK
+1397 GVPAIDAFK

-1413 GKASRE
+1413 GKAGKE
-1419 PDVWAEHANT
+1419 PDTWSGFAKT

-1477 CTYFSTRFQDFDPD
+1477 CTYFSTRFTDFDPD
-1491 AMVKGYDAIKAKI
+1491 VMVKGYNAIKAKM
-1504 LDIQS
+1504 LEIQS
-1509 KGHEATNKDASLL
+1509 KGYDATNKDSSLL

-1528 LEASARGVRFK
+1528 LEACARGISFK
-1539 MIDIRESDGNNFVM
+1539 MIDIKESDGNNFVM
-1553 VEDENALIL
+1553 NSEENALIL

-1572 AVATKIM
+1572 TVASKII
-1579 EERVQKQFYSVEDF
+1579 EERNIKPFYSVEDF

-1607 RIMGIFE
+1607 RLMGIFE

>member
-1 MTEELKRFFT
+1 MSDELKRFFK
-11 SINYAFKESDFEG
+11 SIDFLYTEEEFVEC
-24 ASVQKV
+24 SVKKV
-30 IYLKQKNIFEVYL
+30 IYLKQKDLFEVYIHL
-43 EFQAVLPIS
+43 KNVLPVS
-52 IAKEILK
+52 TANALFL
-59 ASMNKINQEKECAI
+59 ASKNKINHEKECMI
-73 HFVYDEIS
+73 HLEYEKVSQEDV
-81 HDDILVYLKD
+81 LLYLKEI
-91 CIKDLTKK
+91 IKELVKK
-99 RPSLVNLMDA
+99 RPSLVNLSEA
-109 LVTIED
+109 ILSIEE
-115 EIITLEVSTRMEEAE
+115 EIITIEVGTKLEEQE
-130 VKKEAKGITSK
+130 VKKEGKNIASRL
-141 LYSYGLGEYELTSI
+141 LYYGLGEYEITSKV
-155 LNEELNREVKED
+155 NEELNNEVKKDLEMS
-167 IEKNKTAE
+167 KTSE
-175 IPVILSSPKQ
+175 IPIFEKEEKEEKAPTISGEITSIANILGDMKNVI
-185 PDVELLEG
+185 VEAYVFG
-193 EVTSLETI
+193 IET
-201 KKPIRKAIIEGY
+201 
-213 VLEMNTLEHEKVNI
+213 MEHEKVNI

-233 DKTSQLSVKIFKKPS
+233 DKT
-248 ELEEFKKL
+248 
-256 KEEFREGF
+256 
-264 WYRFSGRIK
+264 
-273 QDSYANALILTVND
+273 
-287 FMSLDKEEETI
+287 
-298 EKQEISP
+298 
-305 KSMNEGPITGN
+305 
-316 VTAID
+316 
-321 NIMGDIANIT
+321 
-331 LEAYI
+331 
-336 FGKDVMEHE
+336 
-345 KINILT
+345 
-351 LKISDKTNSLL
+351 NSLL
-362 AKVFKRPNEKE
+362 AKIFKKDKNEYK
-373 EFRSIVKDL
+373 STL
-382 KEGTW
+382 KEFKEGNW
-387 YRFQGNVKRDDFAKD
+387 YRLQGKVEFDTFSKD
-402 LVLTILKYES
+402 LVLNVRHYEAIDSKDNILK
-412 IESKDEI
+412 
-419 TMEQTDNPRIELHTH
+419 EQTDRPRVELHAH

-479 CDYNKGREEQDRFK
+479 CDYNKGKEESEHFK
-493 VLYGA
+493 VLYGT
-498 EMNVVAD
+498 EINVVND
-505 DVDIIVN
+505 DVDIIFN
-512 NCTYNLL
+512 NQTYNLL
-519 EDTFV
+519 EDIYV

-547 IASGK
+547 IAKGK
-552 IVDRFDELI
+552 IIDRFDELI
-561 DPHRPIPKKITELT
+561 DPKRPIPKKITDLT
-575 FITDEML
+575 FITDEMV

-592 KRFLDWV
+592 KRFLEWA

-611 DISFMRAACN
+611 DISFMKAACS
-621 KYHFKEFNA
+621 KYNLGEFDK

-669 ADYDAEGTALAFH
+669 ADYDAEGTALAFY

-689 DQNISTTDDLLANI
+689 DQNVSTTDELLANI
-703 DMESLVRFAFP
+703 DIESLVRFAYP
-714 FHATLIAKDR
+714 FHATIIAKNR
-724 PGLKNLFKIVSIAN
+724 EGLKNLFKIISIAN

-748 KIPRKEV
+748 KIPRKEILN
-755 EALREGLLIG
+755 LREGLLIG
-765 SGCIHGEIF
+765 SGCINGEIF
-774 DKASG
+774 DKAGS

-805 LIGADAKFPSVSAAE
+805 LVGPEAKFQTVTQAE

-839 TGDVHNLKKEDK
+839 TGDVHNLTKEDK

-876 PNQYLKTTEEMMEDF
+876 PNQYLKTTEEMLEDF
-891 SFLDEETRKE
+891 KFLSEEEAHE
-901 IIIDNPNK
+901 IVVENPNR
-909 IAGKV
+909 IAEAV

-921 DTPNPFAPKIP
+921 DTPNPFAPRIP

-942 YTKADELYGSPLPL
+942 YEKADRLYGNPLPI

-967 GDALIQAC
+967 GDALIEAC
-975 KNEESD
+975 KKEKPEEK
-981 EAKAFALIH
+981 EAFLLVH
-990 ETILKGKEAVKDM
+990 ETILKGKDAVKDM
-1003 VKKHLAEEDI
+1003 VKKHLEE
-1013 QEKTEDEMD
+1013 EGTDEELD

-1077 VNSMPAHYRCPK
+1077 VNSLPAHYRCPK
-1089 CKNSIFNDEKGE
+1089 CKLSIFNDENGSA
-1101 PLGVMYSCGFDLP
+1101 LGVTYSCGFDLP
-1114 DKNCPECGE
+1114 DKMCPNCGS
-1123 KMTKDGHDIPFAT
+1123 KMEKDGHDIPFAT

-1178 IGTVAEKTA
+1178 IGTVADKTA

-1199 IIMRNIETERL
+1199 IIMRNIEVERL
-1210 AKGCTGVKRTT
+1210 AIGCTGCKRTT

-1236 VADFTPFQ
+1236 VCDFTPFQ
-1244 FPAEDPTSAWR
+1244 YPADDPTQNWR

-1300 KETMALFTGTDSLG
+1300 KATMDLFKSPKPLG
-1314 VTKEEIMCDT
+1314 VTKEQIMCDT

-1364 WLGNAQDLVQNNICP
+1364 WLGNAQELIQKNICP

-1397 GVPPIKAFK
+1397 GVPALKAFK

-1413 GKASRE
+1413 GKAGKE
-1419 PDVWAEHANT
+1419 PEAWAEHVKT
-1429 LKEYNIPDWYITS
+1429 LKEYNIPDWYINS
-1442 CQKIKYMFPKAHA
+1442 CQKIQYMFPKAHA

-1471 KPLVYY
+1471 KPLIYY
-1477 CTYFSTRFQDFDPD
+1477 CTYFSTRFTDFD
-1491 AMVKGYDAIKAKI
+1491 AEVMVKGYDAIKTKI
-1504 LDIQS
+1504 LEIQS
-1509 KGHEATNKDASLL
+1509 KGKEATNKEESLL

-1528 LEASARGVRFK
+1528 LEATARGIKFK
-1539 MIDIRESDGNNFVM
+1539 MIDLKKSQGKDFVIDD
-1553 VEDENALIL
+1553 EEENALIL
-1562 PFRSLDGLGD
+1562 PFASLDGLGD

-1579 EERVQKQFYSVEDF
+1579 EERKEKTFYSVEDF

-1607 RIMGIFE
+1607 RTLGIFQ